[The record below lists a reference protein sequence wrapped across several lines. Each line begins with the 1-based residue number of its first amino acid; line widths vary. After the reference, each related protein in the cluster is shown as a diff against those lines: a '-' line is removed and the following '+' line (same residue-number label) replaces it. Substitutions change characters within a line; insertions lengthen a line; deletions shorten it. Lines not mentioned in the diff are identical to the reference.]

1 MKKFK
6 IFSGI
11 DEKETEKL
19 LKRIGAYVKKYRK
32 DEYILMAGQRAEA
45 VCLVSYGSVNI
56 IKEDIFGER
65 HILTHMGEGS
75 MFGESYAFSAN
86 ADMQVSAVAAQDCKI
101 IFIKAEKIID
111 ISSPDDARLIL
122 LKNVIA
128 AIAGQ
133 NIRLTGKIEHLS
145 RRSIREKVMSYLSDE
160 SAAGSGN
167 EIIIP
172 YNRQELA
179 DYLAVDRSALSAEL
193 GRMRDDGLIE
203 FERNRFTICR

>member
-101 IFIKAEKIID
+101 IFIKAEK
-111 ISSPDDARLIL
+111 
-122 LKNVIA
+122 
-128 AIAGQ
+128 
-133 NIRLTGKIEHLS
+133 
-145 RRSIREKVMSYLSDE
+145 MSDE
-160 SAAGSGN
+160 AAAGSVS
-167 EIIIP
+167 EIRIP

-193 GRMRDDGLIE
+193 GRMRDDGLIR

>member
-86 ADMQVSAVAAQDCKI
+86 ADMQVSAVAVQDCKI

-122 LKNVIA
+122 LKNIIA

-193 GRMRDDGLIE
+193 GRMRDDGLIR

>member
-1 MKKFK
+1 
-6 IFSGI
+6 
-11 DEKETEKL
+11 
-19 LKRIGAYVKKYRK
+19 
-32 DEYILMAGQRAEA
+32 
-45 VCLVSYGSVNI
+45 
-56 IKEDIFGER
+56 
-65 HILTHMGEGS
+65 

-122 LKNVIA
+122 LKNIIA

-193 GRMRDDGLIE
+193 GRMRDDGLIR

>member
-1 MKKFK
+1 M
-6 IFSGI
+6 
-11 DEKETEKL
+11 
-19 LKRIGAYVKKYRK
+19 
-32 DEYILMAGQRAEA
+32 
-45 VCLVSYGSVNI
+45 
-56 IKEDIFGER
+56 
-65 HILTHMGEGS
+65 
-75 MFGESYAFSAN
+75 
-86 ADMQVSAVAAQDCKI
+86 
-101 IFIKAEKIID
+101 
-111 ISSPDDARLIL
+111 
-122 LKNVIA
+122 A

-193 GRMRDDGLIE
+193 GRMRDDGLIR